1 MRAEF
6 VWPRP
11 SSPVRRWH
19 IIDRSETLQGVAGG
33 DDRDTPDFFQRDY
46 MFLVTGD
53 DEVGLAGNGRGQNR
67 VVRGVVREVHARQL
81 MKNKSAR
88 VDVSDDGFR
97 FSGTNKPP

>member
-6 VWPRP
+6 VWPRL
-11 SSPVRRWH
+11 SSPVRRRQV
-19 IIDRSETLQGVAGG
+19 ISRSKTLQGVAGG
-33 DDRDTPDFFQRDY
+33 EDRDTPDFFQRKY

-53 DEVGLAGNGRGQNR
+53 DEVGPAGNGRGQNR

-81 MKNKSAR
+81 MKNESAR

-97 FSGTNKPP
+97 FSVTNKPP